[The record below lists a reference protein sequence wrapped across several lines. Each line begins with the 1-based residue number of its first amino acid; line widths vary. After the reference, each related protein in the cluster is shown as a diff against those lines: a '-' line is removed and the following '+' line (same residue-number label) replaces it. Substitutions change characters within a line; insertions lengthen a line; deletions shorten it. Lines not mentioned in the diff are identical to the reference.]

1 MGDRAE
7 NIAQAIKALGERGIR
22 VVRESSLY
30 ETAPVGVRG
39 HAWFL
44 NGAVEA
50 ETQMMPLQLMRALLQ
65 IERALGRKR
74 RPASPYPSELKDPRV
89 IDIDIL
95 LFGESMVHAPD
106 LEIPHPRMA
115 ERRFVLVP
123 LNEIAPD
130 VRHPIL
136 KATIS
141 ELLASTPDRS
151 PVHPYRASQES

>member
-7 NIAQAIKALGERGIR
+7 NIAQAVKALDARGIR
-22 VVRESSLY
+22 VVRESNLY
-30 ETAPVGVRG
+30 QTAPVGVRG

-44 NGAVEA
+44 NCTVQA
-50 ETQMMPLQLMRALLQ
+50 ETNMMPLQLMRTLLQ
-65 IERALGRKR
+65 IERTLGRKR
-74 RPASPYPSELKDPRV
+74 RPASPYPNELKDPRV

-95 LFGESMVHAPD
+95 LFGESTVHAPD

-141 ELLASTPDRS
+141 ELLASTPDRGEVRRYHS
-151 PVHPYRASQES
+151 AQES